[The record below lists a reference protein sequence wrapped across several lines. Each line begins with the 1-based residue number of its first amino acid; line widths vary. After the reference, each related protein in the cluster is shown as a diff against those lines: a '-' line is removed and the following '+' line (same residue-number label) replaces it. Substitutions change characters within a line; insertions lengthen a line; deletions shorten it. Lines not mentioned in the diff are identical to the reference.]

1 MPANLARID
10 AIEGRAR
17 RLTAMP
23 LIVSR
28 ALENSLSRRCRIVP
42 SILACRYLSVP
53 SGTAPVHY
61 SQTILSSIVFSRPP
75 TLREI
80 GKKGLST
87 SWFPSLALCVAS
99 YASPPAF
106 LLIAPAPPFTV
117 FHAIECLGFA
127 WSSESWM
134 LTQIRVF
141 RRYKKVLTNP
151 ASFLS
156 FAWNISFYIFS
167 DDTFLHLQVLY
178 ILTNISSMAIVY
190 VVFMESV
197 NFSSN
202 CINNSTTSMN
212 NTVEIEEILI
222 PRYKVYSTDRAIIIG
237 QSSTIWMDRKKR
249 IFGVVTLLHILV
261 KTLLRME
268 LATSRWK
275 LVIRLS
281 LTRSERIY

>member
-1 MPANLARID
+1 MLANLARID

-99 YASPPAF
+99 YVSPPAF

-117 FHAIECLGFA
+117 FHAIKCFGFA
-127 WSSESWM
+127 WLSELSESWM

-141 RRYKKVLTNP
+141 RRYEKALTNP

-156 FAWNISFYIFS
+156 FARNILFYIFF

-178 ILTNISSMAIVY
+178 IRANIRSMAIVY
-190 VVFMESV
+190 VVSMESV

-202 CINNSTTSMN
+202 CINNCTTSMN
-212 NTVEIEEILI
+212 NTVEIEEIFI
-222 PRYKVYSTDRAIIIG
+222 PRYKVYNTDRAIIIG
-237 QSSTIWMDRKKR
+237 RSSTIWVDRKKG

-281 LTRSERIY
+281 LTW